1 MRSPRRR
8 RRGKLPH
15 GPGRFSSEFM
25 GGLNAPLSSVLIAH
39 PAYRNVEAKSFF
51 DKFRGENFP
60 EITDRA
66 CLLQGRRSRRIAAAF
81 QALGRDREAEESS
94 ALMQLKAANDEILG
108 YVLSALSTASRSLI
122 VQATLVGR

>member
-1 MRSPRRR
+1 
-8 RRGKLPH
+8 
-15 GPGRFSSEFM
+15 M

-51 DKFRGENFP
+51 DKLRGENFP

-66 CLLQGRRSRRIAAAF
+66 VLLQGRRSRRIAAAF
-81 QALGRDREAEESS
+81 QASGKRDREAEESS

-122 VQATLVGR
+122 VQATLVGRTPSITDARHPGHRTRPI